1 MGIYLNSSTAYTLY
15 KNETKKPYFVDKTLI
30 LEQLFPLVDEGTNY
44 ICITRP
50 RRFGKTVMANMIAS
64 FFSKAQ
70 DAADIFDC
78 LKISQD
84 ADYQIYRN
92 KYNVIHIS
100 FNDISRQCTS
110 YEQYIA
116 RIEERLIKDL
126 QKEFPDAKLAQE
138 QSAVDA
144 LTDIYTDDCSIRFYF
159 CIG

>member
-1 MGIYLNSSTAYTLY
+1 M
-15 KNETKKPYFVDKTLI
+15 
-30 LEQLFPLVDEGTNY
+30 VDEGTNY

-144 LTDIYTDDCSIRFYF
+144 LTISIQMIVPYVLFLYWWNGILF
-159 CIG
+159 SISLLSQKKKKWHICHS

>member
-92 KYNVIHIS
+92 KYNVIHIFILS
-100 FNDISRQCTS
+100 LYNLDLPS
-110 YEQYIA
+110 YLTIPK
-116 RIEERLIKDL
+116 RIWKGAIFIHPCGVLSSW
-126 QKEFPDAKLAQE
+126 
-138 QSAVDA
+138 SASGL
-144 LTDIYTDDCSIRFYF
+144 LTI
-159 CIG
+159 